1 METCPRCG
9 ARVTAD
15 ATWCGQCFASIPV
28 APPAPAPGESGV
40 LAASRA
46 GVRMPVPRD
55 PSHVATY
62 SRWRKGAT
70 SFGPLGRILLT
81 ILTLIGLV
89 VGYPV
94 LRGLML
100 VAMGM
105 DVPGSG
111 FLAMYLSVAITG
123 GLFILSKIW
132 RPSRIS

>member
-9 ARVTAD
+9 ARVTND

-28 APPAPAPGESGV
+28 KPPAPAPGESGV

-46 GVRMPVPRD
+46 STRIPVQRD
-55 PSHVATY
+55 PAHVATY
-62 SRWRKGAT
+62 SRWKKGAT
-70 SFGPLGRILLT
+70 SFGPVGRILLT

-89 VGYPV
+89 IGYPI

-111 FLAMYLSVAITG
+111 FFAMYLSIAITG

>member
-28 APPAPAPGESGV
+28 ASSEPAPGESGV

-46 GVRMPVPRD
+46 RIPAPRD
-55 PSHVATY
+55 PAHVATY
-62 SRWRKGAT
+62 SRWKKGAT
-70 SFGPLGRILLT
+70 SFGPVGRILLT

-89 VGYPV
+89 IGYPI

-111 FLAMYLSVAITG
+111 FFAMYLSVAITG